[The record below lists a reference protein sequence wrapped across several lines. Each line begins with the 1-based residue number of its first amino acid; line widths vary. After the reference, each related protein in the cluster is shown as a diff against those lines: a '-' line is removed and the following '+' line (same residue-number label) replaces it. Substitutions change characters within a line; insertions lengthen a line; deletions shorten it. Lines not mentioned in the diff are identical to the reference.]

1 MPSRDPRHDGHYK
14 ASCSRAFHQSR
25 RTEVWW
31 FVRVRRAEL
40 LSACCAKGL
49 AGVVS
54 ATGVGVGPGRTPT
67 NRRGRLKGGGV
78 MFDELMKP
86 ADDGELVH

>member
-1 MPSRDPRHDGHYK
+1 M
-14 ASCSRAFHQSR
+14 
-25 RTEVWW
+25 
-31 FVRVRRAEL
+31 
-40 LSACCAKGL
+40 

-67 NRRGRLKGGGV
+67 DRRGRLKGGGV
-78 MFDELMKP
+78 MCDELMKP